1 MQFYWKDRHEGT
13 IFLLFI
19 YISWNSWLGRT
30 LNNHLRYWSGF
41 IITFQTELDYTWTWI
56 TLSGYEKYLTG
67 LLNNIN
73 FWFFKPHNIRSSEV
87 ELDESGNILDVLL
100 TCVTMTYNTH
110 SCIKKCSNVNGYII
124 MCKLLKDGVVKA
136 AWINATLKGRKQLT
150 QQSLHTFVTVSLLGW
165 LINSSPMF
173 NKISPSAVR

>member
-1 MQFYWKDRHEGT
+1 MDFCQAMLNHVISMQFYWKDRHEGT

-19 YISWNSWLGRT
+19 YISWNNWLGTT

-41 IITFQTELDYTWTWI
+41 IITFQTELDYTWAWI

-110 SCIKKCSNVNGYII
+110 SCIKSAI
-124 MCKLLKDGVVKA
+124 MWMDISSCA
-136 AWINATLKGRKQLT
+136 NYRKMEL
-150 QQSLHTFVTVSLLGW
+150 
-165 LINSSPMF
+165 
-173 NKISPSAVR
+173 